1 MTRDEWL
8 RAEIDG
14 FRKKIETYQA
24 FIAEYEQQLGLT
36 PQSSSQAGQSS
47 GSTKRTDMT
56 IGDDPLAWI
65 TGMIFFNKSQP
76 EAAKMVLERVG
87 YPLKTEQ
94 LMEAVQ
100 KGGVT
105 IGGKTEAAKKQN
117 FYTIL
122 NRNADLQEGQGH
134 AGDRGEESE
143 RGRHLAMDGTRR
155 GLEANCLLASWSAR
169 FGDGLRF
176 HGRPCRAASR
186 TACKSQRT
194 A

>member
-36 PQSSSQAGQSS
+36 PQSSSQS
-47 GSTKRTDMT
+47 GPASVTGKRSDTAV
-56 IGDDPLAWI
+56 GDDPLTWI
-65 TGMIFFNKSQP
+65 TGMIFFNKTQP
-76 EAAKMVLERVG
+76 EAAKIVLERVG
-87 YPLKTEQ
+87 YPLRTEQ

-105 IGGKTEAAKKQN
+105 IGGKTDTAKKQN

-122 NRNADLQEGQGH
+122 NRNADF
-134 AGDRGEESE
+134 
-143 RGRHLAMDGTRR
+143 GRAKRDTW
-155 GLEANCLLASWSAR
+155 GLIGWPGISKKSAE
-169 FGDGLRF
+169 DEK
-176 HGRPCRAASR
+176 PEKDSK
-186 TACKSQRT
+186 TDQ
-194 A
+194 